1 MYLVSVAAYWAP
13 VRYCNRYPGL
23 DHPSLRKNG
32 ATRGARSAPGL
43 DSFALSGAGVSKR
56 QALFFGRAF
65 LGAIV
70 TQGLNPS
77 KPKPGL
83 PGAPVRTW
91 AKLVRALRRWSVEA
105 LERRS
110 SSRFSQLPTSK
121 TLNPTKPLQKDPS
134 PVGGDTACLQTVVY
148 SRRNGKNLRYEI
160 A

>member
-56 QALFFGRAF
+56 QALFFWRAF

-70 TQGLNPS
+70 SHGFPTPVA
-77 KPKPGL
+77 PGL
-83 PGAPVRTW
+83 DVTFQQVVHSRQTRGAECSDVVLTYCDLISRANPPARAFERQSLT
-91 AKLVRALRRWSVEA
+91 KL
-105 LERRS
+105 
-110 SSRFSQLPTSK
+110 
-121 TLNPTKPLQKDPS
+121 
-134 PVGGDTACLQTVVY
+134 
-148 SRRNGKNLRYEI
+148 
-160 A
+160 